1 MNALT
6 NTGFHTALIQS
17 VPFSCLIFVIIVK
30 KLILLHVNDAGT
42 LIHVWGDLL
51 NARNIRMDNS
61 KNINLSVPYDVQFV
75 DFVLLWL
82 YNQLFLWYVDQ
93 LMWYVD
99 VWISV
104 APEAGIKGRDK

>member
-1 MNALT
+1 MMQVHWFIY
-6 NTGFHTALIQS
+6 G
-17 VPFSCLIFVIIVK
+17 V
-30 KLILLHVNDAGT
+30 
-42 LIHVWGDLL
+42 

-75 DFVLLWL
+75 AFVLLWL
-82 YNQLFLWYVDQ
+82 YNQLFMWYVDQ